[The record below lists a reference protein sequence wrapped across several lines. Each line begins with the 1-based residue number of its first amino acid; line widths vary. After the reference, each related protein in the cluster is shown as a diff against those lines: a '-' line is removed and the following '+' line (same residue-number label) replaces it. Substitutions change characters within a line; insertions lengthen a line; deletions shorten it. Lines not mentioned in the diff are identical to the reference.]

1 MYLKLIFCI
10 KIYLFVDDTIF
21 LGYFTIF
28 FLSHCFKICQIFFLF
43 SPFLSKISSN
53 LLTLIELKKAVWF
66 LPYYGSSP
74 PQTLS
79 VFNSS
84 TYSKINLPL
93 IITFFIILFT
103 ILDVLSKCK
112 PQIMVTQNFSVAFQR
127 FFLIT
132 FQTNFLLFIFWE
144 FEPFLIF
151 ISWGPVV

>member
-1 MYLKLIFCI
+1 MLKFNHIVYLITGL
-10 KIYLFVDDTIF
+10 
-21 LGYFTIF
+21 
-28 FLSHCFKICQIFFLF
+28 H
-43 SPFLSKISSN
+43 
-53 LLTLIELKKAVWF
+53 
-66 LPYYGSSP
+66 P

-151 ISWGPVV
+151 ISSSFVYPFFSFFYPFLPFFTLSFVYPWMGKGPKIVFLSSWNIGITFCCR

>member
-53 LLTLIELKKAVWF
+53 LLTLIELKKPF
-66 LPYYGSSP
+66 GFYLITGLHP

-93 IITFFIILFT
+93 IVTFFIILFT

-112 PQIMVTQNFSVAFQR
+112 PQIMVTQNFSVAFQQ

-132 FQTNFLLFIFWE
+132 FQTNFFILFIF
-144 FEPFLIF
+144 
-151 ISWGPVV
+151 